1 MNKIMMAAGAA
12 ALLAGCGPEL
22 AEVPYGSKEA
32 HWQETL
38 RQNYS
43 GYEAPRTAPPAIVDN
58 VSPKLIEEEQLRKG
72 QGQEDAPAAA
82 ADDPAVAVDKAAEKE
97 QAPADAVDKAA
108 EKGQPADA
116 AKGGKDSKEQSPADA
131 VDKAAEKGQ
140 APEAD
145 KAQEGR
151 DARDAE
157 YAADGNSYEVQPG
170 DNLSKIAK
178 KFYGDA
184 RRYDV
189 IVKANPQLGSE
200 PNKLRVGMKL
210 LIPKI

>member
-12 ALLAGCGPEL
+12 VLLAGCGPEL

-32 HWQETL
+32 RWQETL
-38 RQNYS
+38 RENYS

-72 QGQEDAPAAA
+72 QEDAPAAA
-82 ADDPAVAVDKAAEKE
+82 SDDPAVAVDKAAEKE
-97 QAPADAVDKAA
+97 QAAPAAADKAA
-108 EKGQPADA
+108 GKEQSGKA
-116 AKGGKDSKEQSPADA
+116 AKAGDGKEQSPEAT

-140 APEAD
+140 APESA
-145 KAQEGR
+145 KAEEGR
-151 DARDAE
+151 DARDAQ
-157 YAADGNSYEVQPG
+157 YAVDGESYEVQSG
-170 DNLSKIAK
+170 DSLSRIAK

-189 IVKANPQLGSE
+189 IVKANPQLSN
-200 PNKLRVGMKL
+200 PNKLRVGTKI